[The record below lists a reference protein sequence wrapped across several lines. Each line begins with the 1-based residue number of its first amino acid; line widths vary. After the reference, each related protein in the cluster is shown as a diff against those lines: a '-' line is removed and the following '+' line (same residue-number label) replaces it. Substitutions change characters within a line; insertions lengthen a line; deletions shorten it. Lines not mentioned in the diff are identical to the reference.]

1 MMALQ
6 LYLLKLKPSSMADLS
21 RDVLQTPTICL
32 VWLRTIFFYSS
43 VIRLFLL
50 ASLLKATIT
59 FVFAG
64 GKCNTWAISSGKYGF
79 VTTWCYFKNVRNGFS
94 LCATCRWT
102 TLFSWLIP
110 VLREVLGF
118 LVQSPRCILTRM
130 VWSGMCPSERSLSHW
145 CVPLRSW
152 SWFLNVMNK
161 VLLCLLIMYY
171 YDLHYMVH

>member
-59 FVFAG
+59 FVVAG
-64 GKCNTWAISSGKYGF
+64 GKCNTWAISSGKDGF
-79 VTTWCYFKNVRNGFS
+79 VSTWCYFKNVRNGFS
-94 LCATCRWT
+94 LRAMCRWT

-118 LVQSPRCILTRM
+118 LVESPRCILTRM
-130 VWSGMCPSERSLSHW
+130 VWSGMCPSERSLPRW

-152 SWFLNVMNK
+152 LWFLNVMNK
-161 VLLCLLIMYY
+161 VLLCFLIMYY